1 MDMYGSREIFI
12 VKFLNEQKSVP
23 VGEPFPAAVYHRISG
38 VYYGFFLCVLGMVM
52 IVEGLPYFAFPES
65 TKSWV
70 RKIIEIPVGS
80 LRKIGFILMIVGLLL
95 VYIGKR

>member
-38 VYYGFFLCVLGMVM
+38 VYYGFFPVR
-52 IVEGLPYFAFPES
+52 
-65 TKSWV
+65 SWNGDD
-70 RKIIEIPVGS
+70 R
-80 LRKIGFILMIVGLLL
+80 
-95 VYIGKR
+95 